1 MYRFYYVYKRVGP
14 GRLEAVFDACATSA
28 KEALEAYSALFGDT
42 SNVVAVIPQ
51 SPYEI
56 ALSDR

>member
-14 GRLEAVFDACATSA
+14 GRLEAVFEACAASA
-28 KEALEAYSALFGDT
+28 KEVLKAYLECGGDT
-42 SNVVAVIPQ
+42 SNVIAVIPQ
-51 SPYEI
+51 SPDEI

>member
-1 MYRFYYVYKRVGP
+1 MYRNYYIYRRVGP

-28 KEALEAYSALFGDT
+28 KEALQAYLEWGGDKA
-42 SNVVAVIPQ
+42 NVVAVIPQ

-56 ALSDR
+56 ALSDW

>member
-1 MYRFYYVYKRVGP
+1 MYRNYYVYRRVGP
-14 GRLEAVFDACATSA
+14 GRLEAVFEACATSA
-28 KEALEAYSALFGDT
+28 KEALEAYSTLFGDT

-56 ALSDR
+56 ALSDW